1 MVEKVS
7 PNEFR
12 NFIITNFRYFI
23 NTKTAGGRQEIASR
37 IMRFC
42 DDVFKK
48 NTTVAVAFSPELQ
61 NALLFVLEEFS
72 ANTNMMSMNMDRQML
87 RILDDLI

>member
-12 NFIITNFRYFI
+12 SFIINNFRYFI
-23 NTKTAGGRQEIASR
+23 NTKTANGRQEIATR
-37 IMRFC
+37 IIKFC
-42 DDVFKK
+42 DDVVKK
-48 NTTVAVAFSPELQ
+48 NTKAAVAYSPELQ
-61 NALLFVLEEFS
+61 NALMFVIEEFS
-72 ANTNMMSMNMDRQML
+72 ANTNMMSMNIDRQML